1 MPNKQKLR
9 DSLRALDV
17 AIPGY
22 VEADKFYKGTFVEPF
37 QSLVMQRLLVRK
49 EVNYKA
55 VLSAVPVDAVVE
67 KLEIVDIQTNDEEM
81 TDFLQD
87 EVWKANQF
95 QFVHKTAILAAE
107 KFGDAYIFMWPEYD
121 HEEQVVTEEGAPDA
135 DEPDL
140 VMTGI
145 VACYQSP
152 MKVRV
157 FYDDMNPARKTH
169 AVKRL
174 KTGKGK
180 QERAWLYL
188 DDGTIEL
195 YETPVNKCGI
205 DDFEYVE
212 DVDNPT
218 GQIPFIH
225 LRNDLPYGCPLH
237 KNAYGPQNQ
246 ITKFLV
252 NEVSGSDFNAFP
264 QRYALAKTRG
274 TSTGGDD
281 IDWSGQDDTVPDQD
295 DNVVSKLVSGP
306 GRIWD
311 LSGFDS
317 VGQFSSAD
325 VEQYLKPLEKAVQLM
340 AAATNTPVYYFTAD
354 STGGGTPSG
363 ESVRQ
368 RDARLNTKTD
378 WQQKL
383 LDSQFDEMLYM
394 ALELAFEELPEDFS
408 LSIKWKPIEYVSET
422 EKLELVGKK
431 IELGIPL
438 EIAFAEA
445 GYDEDTVK
453 EWVSGKPNEQELL
466 RRVGILSAMGDA
478 MQKLGTAAALGIDMS
493 NVNEIINDLLGDIAG
508 LREEDVPDNV
518 RPIRSA

>member
-1 MPNKQKLR
+1 MPNKKKLR
-9 DSLRALDV
+9 ESLRELEKAV
-17 AIPGY
+17 PGY
-22 VEADKFYKGTFVEPF
+22 VEADKFYKGTFAEPF

-67 KLEIVDIQTNDEEM
+67 KLEIIDIQSSDEEI
-81 TDFLQD
+81 TDFLQE
-87 EVWKANQF
+87 EVWKANQL

-121 HEEQVVTEEGAPDA
+121 DVEGEVTQEADGSDEAAEQ
-135 DEPDL
+135 

-145 VACYQSP
+145 IACYQSP
-152 MKVRV
+152 LKVRV
-157 FYDDMNPARKTH
+157 FYDDLNPAYKTH
-169 AVKRL
+169 AVKRK

-180 QERAWLYL
+180 QECAWLYL
-188 DDGTIEL
+188 ADGTIEY
-195 YETPVNKCGI
+195 YETPLNKCGI

-218 GQIPFIH
+218 GGIPFIH

-237 KNAYGPQNQ
+237 QKAYGPQNQ
-246 ITKFLV
+246 LTKFIV

-264 QRYALAKTRG
+264 QRYALAKTR
-274 TSTGGDD
+274 SASQGGDD
-281 IDWSGQDDTVPDQD
+281 IDWSGTDETVPDKD
-295 DNVVSKLVSGP
+295 ENVVSKLVSGP

-317 VGQFSSAD
+317 VGQFASAD
-325 VEQYLKPLEKAVQLM
+325 VEQYLKPMEKAVQLM

-368 RDARLNTKTD
+368 RDARLNTKTE

-383 LDSQFDEMLYM
+383 LDSQFDEMLSM
-394 ALELAFEELPEDFS
+394 AVSLAYDATPDDLS
-408 LSIKWKPIEYVSET
+408 ISIKWKPIEYVSET
-422 EKLELVGKK
+422 EKLELVSKK
-431 IELGIPL
+431 IELGVPP

-445 GYDEDTVK
+445 GYDEETVRQ
-453 EWVSGKPNEQELL
+453 WLTGKPNDTELL
-466 RRVGILSAMGDA
+466 RRVTLLNTMGDA
-478 MQKLGTAAALGIDMS
+478 VQKIGTAAALGIDLS
-493 NVNEIINDLLGDIAG
+493 QANELISDLFADIAS
-508 LREEDVPDNV
+508 LREDNTDEEG
-518 RPIRSA
+518 

>member
-1 MPNKQKLR
+1 MAHKQLLR
-9 DSLRALDV
+9 DSLKELDK

-22 VEADKFYKGTFVEPF
+22 VEADKYYKGTFVEPF
-37 QSLVMQRLLVRK
+37 QSLVMQRLLIRR

-67 KLEIVDIQTNDEEM
+67 KLEIVDIQTDDEEV
-81 TDFLQD
+81 TEFLQE

-121 HEEQVVTEEGAPDA
+121 DEEQVVTEEEDQEG
-135 DEPDL
+135 EESSL
-140 VMTGI
+140 VATGV

-152 MKVRV
+152 LKVRV
-157 FYDDMNPARKTH
+157 FYDDMNPALKTH
-169 AVKRL
+169 AVKRK

-180 QERAWLYL
+180 QECAWLYL
-188 DDGTIEL
+188 ADGTIEY

-212 DVDNPT
+212 DRDNPT
-218 GQIPFIH
+218 GKIPFVH

-246 ITKFLV
+246 LTKFIV

-274 TSTGGDD
+274 TSGGDD
-281 IDWSGQDDTVPDQD
+281 IDWSGQDDTIPDKEQ
-295 DNVVSKLVSGP
+295 NVTSKLVSGP

-325 VEQYLKPLEKAVQLM
+325 VDQYLKPIEKAVQLM
-340 AAATNTPVYYFTAD
+340 AVATGTPVYYFTAD
-354 STGGGTPSG
+354 STGGGTPTG
-363 ESVRQ
+363 ESIRQ
-368 RDARLNTKTD
+368 RDARLNTKTG
-378 WQQKL
+378 WQQQL
-383 LDSQFDEMLYM
+383 LDSQFEEMLYM
-394 ALELAFEELPEDFS
+394 AYELVYEPNESDDVS
-408 LSIKWKPIEYVSET
+408 ISIKWKPIEYVSET
-422 EKLELVGKK
+422 EKLDLIQKK
-431 IELGIPL
+431 IDLGIPVAV
-438 EIAFAEA
+438 AFAEA
-445 GYDEDTVK
+445 GYDEDTVNQ
-453 EWVSGKPNEQELL
+453 WLAGKPNDAELT
-466 RRVGILSAMGDA
+466 RRVALLNAMGDA
-478 MQKLGTAAALGIDMS
+478 MQKLGTAAALGIDMT
-493 NVNEIINDLLGDIAG
+493 NVNELINDMLGDIAG
-508 LREEDVPDNV
+508 LREDPNQEDEE
-518 RPIRSA
+518 